1 MKVKNLFLFV
11 ALATVALV
19 GCGKDDND
27 DTTTATVAGQNE
39 LVMDGV
45 KYGMHSHAQIDSQQG
60 RIYLDAE
67 LISDP
72 ETRILRADVE
82 ASSYNATFDLTTF
95 AQGEYAFAIEYPVFI
110 QQDNHADA
118 GVYGMLDDA
127 NYEQAVFASGTL
139 TILKNDDG
147 VSYKIE
153 GKTKNNHT
161 VSLNAFV
168 PDSEIEEVP
177 WNLEK

>member
-1 MKVKNLFLFV
+1 ML
-11 ALATVALV
+11 
-19 GCGKDDND
+19 G
-27 DTTTATVAGQNE
+27 
-39 LVMDGV
+39 
-45 KYGMHSHAQIDSQQG
+45 
-60 RIYLDAE
+60 
-67 LISDP
+67 
-72 ETRILRADVE
+72 DV
-82 ASSYNATFDLTTF
+82 
-95 AQGEYAFAIEYPVFI
+95 
-110 QQDNHADA
+110 
-118 GVYGMLDDA
+118 

-177 WNLEK
+177 WNLDDR